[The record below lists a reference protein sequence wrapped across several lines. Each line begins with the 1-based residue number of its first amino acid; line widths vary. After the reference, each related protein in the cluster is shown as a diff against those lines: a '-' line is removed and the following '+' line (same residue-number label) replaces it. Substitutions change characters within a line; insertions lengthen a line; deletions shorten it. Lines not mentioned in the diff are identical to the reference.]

1 VVYLRTHTYDSLG
14 RPSQTDIEID
24 STTYTTSTSYDSDGR
39 VDTITYPSGF
49 AVQQT
54 YTSLGYLQSVRN
66 AATTSLVYWTAGAMN
81 AEQQLTQFSQGNGI
95 TTTQGFNPATGR
107 IESIQAG
114 TSNSVQNSSY
124 AWDTIGNLLSR
135 TDSTQSP
142 AVTEEFAYDSL
153 NRLTEA
159 AIVDGL
165 TKTFAYDSIGNIT
178 TKSDVGSYSYPTSGS
193 SSVRPHAVSS
203 ITGTVNGITNPSFT
217 YDANGNLTAGLGRTV
232 TWTSYN
238 MVATVARGTNTLAFT
253 YDSDHQRIKQYVSG
267 TDERTIYINGAVR
280 AEKLVNG
287 TTGNL
292 IR

>member
-1 VVYLRTHTYDSLG
+1 
-14 RPSQTDIEID
+14 
-24 STTYTTSTSYDSDGR
+24 
-39 VDTITYPSGF
+39 
-49 AVQQT
+49 
-54 YTSLGYLQSVRN
+54 
-66 AATTSLVYWTAGAMN
+66 M
-81 AEQQLTQFSQGNGI
+81 
-95 TTTQGFNPATGR
+95 
-107 IESIQAG
+107 
-114 TSNSVQNSSY
+114 
-124 AWDTIGNLLSR
+124 
-135 TDSTQSP
+135 
-142 AVTEEFAYDSL
+142 TEEFAYDSL